1 MNPLKKAAL
10 GAALVGSTL
19 VGGALGASFL
29 GTAGAQD
36 STTTTAPAAAT
47 APAQG
52 NGQGTGQAPPADAQG
67 GPRGPQGDPSKGGH
81 QANGITETVLT
92 GDAATKATDAAKA
105 AVSGGTVER
114 VENDAEGAAYEAQ
127 VVKADGSHVT
137 VKMDSS
143 FKVTSVE
150 DGMR

>member
-1 MNPLKKAAL
+1 MNPMKKAAL
-10 GAALVGSTL
+10 GVALVGSTL

-36 STTTTAPAAAT
+36 STTATAPAAAA

-52 NGQGTGQAPPADAQG
+52 SGQGTGLAPPAGAQG

-81 QANGITETVLT
+81 QANGITETVMT

-105 AVSGGTVER
+105 AVNGGTVER
-114 VENDAEGAAYEAQ
+114 VENDAEGSAYEAH

-137 VKMDSS
+137 VKMDAG

>member
-1 MNPLKKAAL
+1 MNPVKKAAL

-36 STTTTAPAAAT
+36 STTTTAPAT
-47 APAQG
+47 AQAPQQ
-52 NGQGTGQAPPADAQG
+52 NDGQAPPSGQQA
-67 GPRGPQGDPSKGGH
+67 PNGPQRDPSKGGH

-92 GDAATKATDAAKA
+92 GDAASKATEAAKA
-105 AVSGGTVER
+105 AVDGGTVER
-114 VENDAEGAAYEAQ
+114 VENDAEGAAYEAH
-127 VVKADGSHVT
+127 VVKSDGSHVT
-137 VKMDSS
+137 VKMDAS